1 MKGRILIAAMFCT
14 LLAQPAAAQFYD
26 ANEPSPADAG
36 ANASPMMT
44 DGNLLAQPQ
53 DNDGAQAQPQAQT
66 MTPTTQRVT
75 SLQKCIDQ
83 LDPDD
88 QAEVR
93 LNAIRPYQEC
103 MNRLADKAAKRRHI
117 KVSRERAAEEE
128 EVAET
133 PRNFSRVQERTAS
146 GRQQPA
152 DETNYGH
159 WSAASA
165 GTAKPAPRRP
175 VADNGPPPDS
185 AEEIENPAA
194 PRKKKTSEKSQG
206 GGISGFFSSIKPDNS
221 KANYNN

>member
-1 MKGRILIAAMFCT
+1 MKARLITAAVFC
-14 LLAQPAAAQFYD
+14 LLLSCPAAAQFYD
-26 ANEPSPADAG
+26 ANEPPPADNGAG
-36 ANASPMMT
+36 ASPMMT

-53 DNDGAQAQPQAQT
+53 TGDSAPAQPQT

-83 LDPDD
+83 LDPED

-103 MNRLADKAAKRRHI
+103 MSRLADKAAKRRHI
-117 KVSRERAAEEE
+117 KVSRERAAEEDD
-128 EVAET
+128 VAET
-133 PRNFSRVQERTAS
+133 PRNFSRVQERTA
-146 GRQQPA
+146 GAKKTA
-152 DETNYGH
+152 DDDANYGH

-165 GTAKPAPRRP
+165 GTARPAPQRTA
-175 VADNGPPPDS
+175 ADSGPPPDS

-194 PRKKKTSEKSQG
+194 PRRKKTAEKSGG

>member
-1 MKGRILIAAMFCT
+1 MTARLFIAAVFC
-14 LLAQPAAAQFYD
+14 LLLSYPAAAQFYD
-26 ANEPSPADAG
+26 ANEPPPADNG
-36 ANASPMMT
+36 ADASPMMT

-53 DNDGAQAQPQAQT
+53 TGDAQQTQAQT

-83 LDPDD
+83 LDPED

-103 MNRLADKAAKRRHI
+103 MSRLADKAAKRRHI
-117 KVSRERAAEEE
+117 KVSRERAAEEDD
-128 EVAET
+128 VAET
-133 PRNFSRVQERTAS
+133 PRNFSRVQERTA
-146 GRQQPA
+146 GAKKTA
-152 DETNYGH
+152 DDDANYGH

-165 GTAKPAPRRP
+165 ETAKPAPRRA

-194 PRKKKTSEKSQG
+194 PRKKKTEKSGG

-221 KANYNN
+221 RANYNN